1 MSKIA
6 QAMAL
11 LLFGACVQ
19 ATEIAIPAADVEVE
33 DGDTIIIKL
42 DGKQT
47 HIQLSG
53 IDAPEDKDNPKLAL
67 DIKRTGLE
75 HLALV
80 SLGQAATEHLTKLI
94 QASDQVLIDLE
105 GAEKD
110 RYGRLNLLVKDSQGN
125 SLNETMVKDGYAI
138 GLKTANQTFKDLQEA
153 ARTNKLG
160 LWAKPETATWADSQ

>member
-1 MSKIA
+1 MNQTIK
-6 QAMAL
+6 AMAL
-11 LLFGACVQ
+11 LLFGASIQ
-19 ATEIAIPAADVEVE
+19 AAEIVIPAADIEVE

-42 DGKQT
+42 DGKQE
-47 HIQLSG
+47 HIQLSE

-75 HLALV
+75 RQALV
-80 SLGQAATEHLTKLI
+80 SLGQAATEHLGKLI
-94 QASDQVLIDLE
+94 QASGQVLIDLE

-110 RYGRLNLLVKDSQGN
+110 RYGRLNLPVKDDQGN

-138 GLKTANQTFKDLQEA
+138 GLKTANQTFKDLQET

-160 LWAKPETATWADSQ
+160 LWAKPETTTWADSQ